1 MKQATPSRPLLAIA
15 AAGLLLCITAVDVTA
30 CPNCRDTLPNGQQV
44 EGQPP
49 EAKVAQGFAWSIYL
63 MLAVPFTL
71 AATLGGAAFV
81 LIRKASQQP
90 APPSA

>member
-1 MKQATPSRPLLAIA
+1 MKHAIPARLVLAFAVA
-15 AAGLLLCITAVDVTA
+15 ALLLCVAAADVTA
-30 CPNCRDTLPNGQQV
+30 CPNCREALPNGKQV

-49 EAKVAQGFAWSIYL
+49 EARVAQGFAWSIYL

-71 AATLGGAAFV
+71 AATLGGAAFI

-90 APPSA
+90 PR